1 MITYKAIIQYFDSI
15 ADQHQ
20 QINSFT
26 YGELNFFDKDKFT
39 DYPALHLTPTG
50 VSIDDQVVVYAFD
63 VIVFDRYNVESNKM
77 RNEAT
82 CLSDSLLIFQDL
94 CKEITE
100 GKYFINVD
108 TLISMEM
115 PVAAQPF
122 IDTEPDNCSGWVT
135 SFNVITPN
143 ESTACNIPY
152 YLTEIWNNKNVTLPA
167 GVPDG
172 DYAWFSMMDLGKSM
186 IQSGTQMTSLNVFV
200 DEIGST
206 DILSRVGDDIK
217 YDFSKHAL
225 HIKTKTDNDD
235 CYLSQL
241 TKSLTGSKWTF
252 YLKIKDFNG
261 VSEHTTSNYI
271 FTITNGSGTDIRAY
285 ISGID
290 GTVRLTT
297 PIGTGIGDFAVAPIG
312 TDYESTLKRKEPLV
326 LAFTFDSL
334 ATNMVCWYADEH
346 PIEMATSGIS
356 INGFDIMIGSPG
368 GVHISS
374 DFYLQEFIMAD
385 NVHTDAQIASTR
397 EWLKYR

>member
-15 ADQHQ
+15 AEQHQ

-26 YGELNFFDKDKFT
+26 YGEVNFFDKDKFT

-50 VSIDDQVVVYAFD
+50 VSIDDQVVVYGFD

-94 CKEITE
+94 CKEITD

-152 YLTEIWNNKNVTLPA
+152 YLTEIWNNKNVTLPT
-167 GVPDG
+167 GVPNT
-172 DYAWFSMMDLGKSM
+172 DYAWFSMMDLSRNLV
-186 IQSGTQMTSLNVFV
+186 QSGTEMTSLNAFV
-200 DEIGST
+200 DEIGGT
-206 DILSRVGDDIK
+206 DILSRVGDDVK

-225 HIKTKTDNDD
+225 HIQTKTSATD
-235 CYLSQL
+235 CYLTQL
-241 TKSLTGSKWTF
+241 TKSLDGSRWTF
-252 YLKIKDFNG
+252 FLKIKDFNG
-261 VSEHTTSNYI
+261 YTTHSNKNKI
-271 FTITNGSGTDIRAY
+271 FKVTNGSGTDIEMRFEGS
-285 ISGID
+285 SGNIAFQSPVAIEYSD
-290 GTVRLTT
+290 FPVV
-297 PIGTGIGDFAVAPIG
+297 PIGS
-312 TDYESTLKRKEPLV
+312 ELKRKEPLV
-326 LAFTFDSL
+326 LAFTFDSSATYMKCFYGAGNPIQL
-334 ATNMVCWYADEH
+334 AR
-346 PIEMATSGIS
+346 SGIN
-356 INGFDIMIGSPG
+356 INGFDLQIGTEG
-368 GVHISS
+368 QVGTSS
-374 DFYLQEFIMAD
+374 DFYLQEFIMAE
-385 NVHTDAQIASTR
+385 NVYTDDEIEATR

>member
-26 YGELNFFDKDKFT
+26 YGEVNFFDKDKFT

-50 VSIDDQVVVYAFD
+50 VSIDDQVVVYGFD

-94 CKEITE
+94 CKEITD

-152 YLTEIWNNKNVTLPA
+152 YLTEIWNNKNVTLPT
-167 GVPDG
+167 GVPNT
-172 DYAWFSMMDLGKSM
+172 DYAWFSMMDLSRNLVQAG
-186 IQSGTQMTSLNVFV
+186 IEMTSLNAFV
-200 DEIGST
+200 DKIGGT
-206 DILSRVGDDIK
+206 DILSRVGFDIK

-225 HIKTKTDNDD
+225 HIKTKVDSTD
-235 CYLSQL
+235 CYLTQL
-241 TKSLTGSKWTF
+241 TKSLDGSKWTF
-252 YLKIKDFNG
+252 FLKIKDFNG
-261 VSEHTTSNYI
+261 YTKHNATNQI
-271 FTITNGSGTDIRAY
+271 FKITNGSGTEIKTF
-285 ISGID
+285 IGGSD
-290 GTVRLTT
+290 GLIAFQS
-297 PIGTGIGDFAVAPIG
+297 PIGTKYSEFAVAPKG
-312 TDYESTLKRKEPLV
+312 SELKRKEPLV
-326 LAFTFDSL
+326 LAFRFDSSDAYMKCFYGAGKSIDL
-334 ATNMVCWYADEH
+334 
-346 PIEMATSGIS
+346 ATSGIN
-356 INGFDIMIGSPG
+356 INGFDIQIGTEG
-368 GVHISS
+368 IVGYSS
-374 DFYLQEFIMAD
+374 DFYLQEFIMSPTAFKD
-385 NVHTDAQIASTR
+385 DEIEATR